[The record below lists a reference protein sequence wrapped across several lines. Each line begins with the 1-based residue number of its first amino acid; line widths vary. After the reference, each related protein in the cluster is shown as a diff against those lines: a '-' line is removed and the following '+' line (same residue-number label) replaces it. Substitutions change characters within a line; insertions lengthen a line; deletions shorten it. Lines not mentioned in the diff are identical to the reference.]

1 VKYTQAWLNLPTV
14 LKWSIVFFALLF
26 LPLLT
31 TNLYQIRVVNI
42 ILINIILCIGLN
54 IVKGFAGQVTV
65 GHIGVYAIGA
75 YASATFSLKF
85 GFPFWICLPLAIITA
100 GLVGI
105 VIGAPSFRLEGAYL
119 ALTTLGFGEV
129 IRIFIS
135 VTQYFGSTFGISS
148 VPPPQIGEYLLD
160 TPYRYYYLVMPITLL
175 GVYISFAIL
184 KSSAGRAFRAVRDDS
199 VSASAAGINVRKYKL
214 VAFIISALYAGCA
227 GSLYAHLT
235 PGYIHPNNFTVIEM
249 VTLLLMVVL
258 GGLGNIWGG
267 IIGAIIITIFYDL
280 TQEYYQYQLL
290 IFGLSI
296 IALVLFMPKGI
307 GGLLQKF
314 FATRKFLQ
322 HQKTS

>member
-1 VKYTQAWLNLPTV
+1 MKYFGIWFKLPS
-14 LKWSIVFFALLF
+14 LLRWFIVFVGLLL

-31 TNLYQIRVVNI
+31 TNLYQIRVLDI

-65 GHIGVYAIGA
+65 GHIGIYAIGA
-75 YASATFSLKF
+75 YASATLALKF
-85 GFPFWICLPLAIITA
+85 GLPFWVCLPLATLVA
-100 GLVGI
+100 GFAGI
-105 VIGAPSFRLEGAYL
+105 VIGTPSFRLEGAYL

-135 VTQYFGSTFGISS
+135 VTQYFGSTFGIGSI
-148 VPPPQIGEYLLD
+148 PAPQIGNFLLD
-160 TPYRYYYLVMPITLL
+160 TPYRYYFLVMPITLI
-175 GVYISFAIL
+175 GIYISFSIL
-184 KSSAGRAFRAVRDDS
+184 NSSAGRAFRSVRDDALA
-199 VSASAAGINVRKYKL
+199 ASAAGVNVKKYKL

-290 IFGLSI
+290 IFGMSI
-296 IALVLFMPKGI
+296 VILVLFMPKGI
-307 GGLLQKF
+307 GGLFQKF
-314 FATRKFLQ
+314 FATKKFLDY
-322 HQKTS
+322 QKTS